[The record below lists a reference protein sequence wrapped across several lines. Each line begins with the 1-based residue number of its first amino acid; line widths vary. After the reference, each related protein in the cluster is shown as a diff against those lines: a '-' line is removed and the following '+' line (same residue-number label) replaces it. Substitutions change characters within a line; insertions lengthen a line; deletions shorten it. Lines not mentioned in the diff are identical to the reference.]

1 MPSAHSITPFI
12 IDCFSLV
19 GLFALARCAH
29 NPFLQLKSKPNQ
41 RKDKFYSSFTNQSF
55 SPSIKDNF
63 LSLRK
68 REERDWWGPLHKNL
82 WFLITAAAPL
92 QASRIPFTLLTGRA
106 AQLVNSPSLHQSA
119 HSEELIER
127 EKGVEWAAA
136 GLHARSFSAKLISL
150 IPQKQTKKFIFIPS
164 IY

>member
-1 MPSAHSITPFI
+1 MESMDGLLHS
-12 IDCFSLV
+12 
-19 GLFALARCAH
+19 
-29 NPFLQLKSKPNQ
+29 NPNQ
-41 RKDKFYSSFTNQSF
+41 Q
-55 SPSIKDNF
+55 SIKLISSPINHSFISSTPIKLNF
-63 LSLRK
+63 FNLNWKCWWLK
-68 REERDWWGPLHKNL
+68 ERDWWGPLHKNL

>member
-82 WFLITAAAPL
+82 WFLITAAANFLL
-92 QASRIPFTLLTGRA
+92 QPKALNPFISFTIPPILKERNERRNEGWLAGCPFA
-106 AQLVNSPSLHQSA
+106 YSFQSNQ
-119 HSEELIER
+119 S
-127 EKGVEWAAA
+127 
-136 GLHARSFSAKLISL
+136 
-150 IPQKQTKKFIFIPS
+150 FIFINS
-164 IY
+164 KNAWFSEKNSLKLLL